1 MAIIRMSVEWYRAEE
16 NTQALEA
23 KLKECRAPPPN
34 CGRKI
39 RIARMRRTPQ

>member
-23 KLKECRAPPPN
+23 KLKECRAPPP
-34 CGRKI
+34 
-39 RIARMRRTPQ
+39 RIAGER